1 MSVAV
6 RAEGLTKTYQDG
18 ARRVASHEQKPFALC
33 HAAPDD
39 LPEPTVC

>member
-1 MSVAV
+1 MSAV
-6 RAEGLTKTYQDG
+6 VPAKAG